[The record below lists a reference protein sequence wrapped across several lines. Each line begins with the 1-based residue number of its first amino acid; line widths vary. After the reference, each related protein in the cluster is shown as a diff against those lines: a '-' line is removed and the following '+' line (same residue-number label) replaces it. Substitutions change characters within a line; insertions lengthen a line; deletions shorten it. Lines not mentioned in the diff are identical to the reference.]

1 MPSLCLFCFKRII
14 VVLVLGTKKKQKS
27 TAMYYT
33 TSNRCNKVLVV
44 LSNSVPKKQILKFA
58 LCLFLSRTQKL
69 QTVSGYPASI
79 YPSLGLLL
87 ITACTCRQFQA
98 YFIPNWLLI
107 PPLCMSPS
115 RAQAGSDCRK
125 GHDETSYVG
134 VWADLGCRDRAAQRG
149 ALVWWQVILKTSW
162 KQEPEGLSL
171 IF

>member
-1 MPSLCLFCFKRII
+1 M
-14 VVLVLGTKKKQKS
+14 
-27 TAMYYT
+27 
-33 TSNRCNKVLVV
+33 
-44 LSNSVPKKQILKFA
+44 ILIFPRFTI
-58 LCLFLSRTQKL
+58 C
-69 QTVSGYPASI
+69 
-79 YPSLGLLL
+79 PSLGLLL

-98 YFIPNWLLI
+98 YFTPNWLLI

-162 KQEPEGLSL
+162 KQEPEGPFSYFD
-171 IF
+171 IFYFKNMKWTACSSKLNLKEFLKFELFFLKKYMNINSNPREGYMIVQLYITTLKY